1 MYSFRVSCYRPFSG
15 KEPTICDAVKII
27 LDILGFGAIILTFR
41 VTQRI
46 CVTVAHR
53 TLTPF
58 AGVRIPHPLPIIKAT
73 QSGGFYYW
81 QRMKLDSKGRHQCAH
96 WCNKQSSGLFVSPWE
111 NPWTYRRTLMGVD
124 VSPFPP
130 SHHGRFF
137 SFAESNPSSS
147 ANAPA
152 AHLGIWCFS
161 CCEGFEPTSM

>member
-1 MYSFRVSCYRPFSG
+1 MAFFRASCYRPFSG
-15 KEPTICDAVKII
+15 KEPAICDAVKII

-111 NPWTYRRTLMGVD
+111 NPWTCRRTRMGVD
-124 VSPFPP
+124 VSPF
-130 SHHGRFF
+130 SFF
-137 SFAESNPSSS
+137 SPWEVLLLCRIQSLILCQKYQIPNRVAFII
-147 ANAPA
+147 
-152 AHLGIWCFS
+152 GR
-161 CCEGFEPTSM
+161 G